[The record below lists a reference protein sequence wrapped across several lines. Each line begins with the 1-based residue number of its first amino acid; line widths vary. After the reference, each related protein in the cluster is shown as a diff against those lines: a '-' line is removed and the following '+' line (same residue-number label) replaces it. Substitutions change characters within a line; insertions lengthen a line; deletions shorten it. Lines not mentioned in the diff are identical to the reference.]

1 MTLCIALCDD
11 DKIAL
16 NNELRLI
23 KDVLNEKK
31 IKHSIDI
38 FSSPQKLLQSDTV
51 YDIIF
56 LDIEMAEMDGIS
68 LAEKISIT
76 NKSCLF
82 FFVTNYEAYFDNASN
97 VRPFRFWTKPIDRR
111 RLVYGIDSA
120 IQELYKNNQF
130 INVMVNSENI
140 QIFISNIIY
149 IYVQNKKTHIIT
161 TKGEIIV
168 SIPYQTVFEQ
178 VKDYTNFFEPF
189 RGYCINFSYIKRYG
203 KIMRI
208 DLGMVL
214 AIIFEYIIFIYYAD
228 TLFYRKRNKYLC
240 YAIIALVYIADL
252 FICARGKIVVNTLTF
267 VVIHLVI
274 FGVCYRISWK
284 SALFQSILLA
294 AITSACEFLVIFIPY
309 IRIIPDNTI
318 AMTSSQSL
326 ILTFASKLLYLIGIM
341 IISRVFCKKQ
351 KNVQATSLGLLSIPI
366 LTVIIIMLVMK
377 VNTTSHLLSLVCF
390 ILIIMNII
398 IFAINQKLMIMET
411 EKAELEA
418 QQLKEKFDY
427 DEYMMLKENNQQA
440 SILNHDFKEHIG
452 ALSSLIGADNE
463 TAQEYIKSICGK
475 FSQPKFIEYSDN
487 KILNVLLSKKKEE
500 CENQNI
506 QFLIDPIRAEL
517 SFFND
522 MDIVTIFSNLIN
534 NAMESCAHSSEKK
547 IYLNIHTENQNFI
560 VIKIENTSDIEPIVI
575 NGRLKT
581 HKDNAKLH
589 GIGMNSISRALSA
602 YNGSLDWKYN
612 KEQKIFS
619 TTIIIQ
625 NLTA

>member
-1 MTLCIALCDD
+1 
-11 DKIAL
+11 
-16 NNELRLI
+16 
-23 KDVLNEKK
+23 
-31 IKHSIDI
+31 
-38 FSSPQKLLQSDTV
+38 
-51 YDIIF
+51 
-56 LDIEMAEMDGIS
+56 
-68 LAEKISIT
+68 
-76 NKSCLF
+76 
-82 FFVTNYEAYFDNASN
+82 
-97 VRPFRFWTKPIDRR
+97 
-111 RLVYGIDSA
+111 
-120 IQELYKNNQF
+120 
-130 INVMVNSENI
+130 
-140 QIFISNIIY
+140 
-149 IYVQNKKTHIIT
+149 
-161 TKGEIIV
+161 
-168 SIPYQTVFEQ
+168 
-178 VKDYTNFFEPF
+178 
-189 RGYCINFSYIKRYG
+189 
-203 KIMRI
+203 MRI

-294 AITSACEFLVIFIPY
+294 AITSACEFLVIF

-418 QQLKEKFDY
+418 QQ
-427 DEYMMLKENNQQA
+427 LKENNQQA

>member
-1 MTLCIALCDD
+1 
-11 DKIAL
+11 
-16 NNELRLI
+16 
-23 KDVLNEKK
+23 
-31 IKHSIDI
+31 
-38 FSSPQKLLQSDTV
+38 
-51 YDIIF
+51 
-56 LDIEMAEMDGIS
+56 
-68 LAEKISIT
+68 
-76 NKSCLF
+76 
-82 FFVTNYEAYFDNASN
+82 
-97 VRPFRFWTKPIDRR
+97 
-111 RLVYGIDSA
+111 
-120 IQELYKNNQF
+120 
-130 INVMVNSENI
+130 
-140 QIFISNIIY
+140 
-149 IYVQNKKTHIIT
+149 
-161 TKGEIIV
+161 
-168 SIPYQTVFEQ
+168 
-178 VKDYTNFFEPF
+178 
-189 RGYCINFSYIKRYG
+189 
-203 KIMRI
+203 MRI

-487 KILNVLLSKKKEE
+487 KILEA
-500 CENQNI
+500 
-506 QFLIDPIRAEL
+506 LINDKLDQAKRNGIEL
-517 SFFND
+517 SVKCDDTNIGILSD
-522 MDIVTIFSNLIN
+522 YDLVTILSNLIDNSIDAVNTNISEERQIILRIKEVKN
-534 NAMESCAHSSEKK
+534 N
-547 IYLNIHTENQNFI
+547 L
-560 VIKIENTSDIEPIVI
+560 VIKI
-575 NGRLKT
+575 K
-581 HKDNAKLH
+581 NAFNNE
-589 GIGMNSISRALSA
+589 IR
-602 YNGSLDWKYN
+602 YN
-612 KEQKIFS
+612 KEELMSTKEGHSGLGIKSVKSVVSKYQGEIRMDITDNMFS
-619 TTIIIQ
+619 VLIIIPFHP
-625 NLTA
+625 

>member
-1 MTLCIALCDD
+1 
-11 DKIAL
+11 
-16 NNELRLI
+16 
-23 KDVLNEKK
+23 
-31 IKHSIDI
+31 
-38 FSSPQKLLQSDTV
+38 
-51 YDIIF
+51 
-56 LDIEMAEMDGIS
+56 
-68 LAEKISIT
+68 
-76 NKSCLF
+76 
-82 FFVTNYEAYFDNASN
+82 
-97 VRPFRFWTKPIDRR
+97 
-111 RLVYGIDSA
+111 
-120 IQELYKNNQF
+120 
-130 INVMVNSENI
+130 
-140 QIFISNIIY
+140 
-149 IYVQNKKTHIIT
+149 
-161 TKGEIIV
+161 
-168 SIPYQTVFEQ
+168 
-178 VKDYTNFFEPF
+178 
-189 RGYCINFSYIKRYG
+189 
-203 KIMRI
+203 
-208 DLGMVL
+208 
-214 AIIFEYIIFIYYAD
+214 
-228 TLFYRKRNKYLC
+228 
-240 YAIIALVYIADL
+240 
-252 FICARGKIVVNTLTF
+252 
-267 VVIHLVI
+267 
-274 FGVCYRISWK
+274 
-284 SALFQSILLA
+284 
-294 AITSACEFLVIFIPY
+294 
-309 IRIIPDNTI
+309 
-318 AMTSSQSL
+318 
-326 ILTFASKLLYLIGIM
+326 M

-351 KNVQATSLGLLSIPI
+351 KNVQATSLGRLSIPI

-534 NAMESCAHSSEKK
+534 N
-547 IYLNIHTENQNFI
+547 
-560 VIKIENTSDIEPIVI
+560 
-575 NGRLKT
+575 
-581 HKDNAKLH
+581 

>member
-1 MTLCIALCDD
+1 
-11 DKIAL
+11 
-16 NNELRLI
+16 
-23 KDVLNEKK
+23 
-31 IKHSIDI
+31 
-38 FSSPQKLLQSDTV
+38 
-51 YDIIF
+51 
-56 LDIEMAEMDGIS
+56 
-68 LAEKISIT
+68 
-76 NKSCLF
+76 
-82 FFVTNYEAYFDNASN
+82 
-97 VRPFRFWTKPIDRR
+97 
-111 RLVYGIDSA
+111 
-120 IQELYKNNQF
+120 
-130 INVMVNSENI
+130 
-140 QIFISNIIY
+140 
-149 IYVQNKKTHIIT
+149 
-161 TKGEIIV
+161 
-168 SIPYQTVFEQ
+168 
-178 VKDYTNFFEPF
+178 
-189 RGYCINFSYIKRYG
+189 
-203 KIMRI
+203 MRI

-575 NGRLKT
+575 NGRPKT

>member
-1 MTLCIALCDD
+1 
-11 DKIAL
+11 
-16 NNELRLI
+16 
-23 KDVLNEKK
+23 
-31 IKHSIDI
+31 
-38 FSSPQKLLQSDTV
+38 
-51 YDIIF
+51 
-56 LDIEMAEMDGIS
+56 
-68 LAEKISIT
+68 
-76 NKSCLF
+76 
-82 FFVTNYEAYFDNASN
+82 
-97 VRPFRFWTKPIDRR
+97 
-111 RLVYGIDSA
+111 
-120 IQELYKNNQF
+120 
-130 INVMVNSENI
+130 
-140 QIFISNIIY
+140 
-149 IYVQNKKTHIIT
+149 
-161 TKGEIIV
+161 
-168 SIPYQTVFEQ
+168 
-178 VKDYTNFFEPF
+178 
-189 RGYCINFSYIKRYG
+189 
-203 KIMRI
+203 MRI

-326 ILTFASKLLYLIGIM
+326 IFTFASKLLYLIGIM

-625 NLTA
+625 NLPA

>member
-1 MTLCIALCDD
+1 
-11 DKIAL
+11 
-16 NNELRLI
+16 
-23 KDVLNEKK
+23 
-31 IKHSIDI
+31 
-38 FSSPQKLLQSDTV
+38 
-51 YDIIF
+51 
-56 LDIEMAEMDGIS
+56 
-68 LAEKISIT
+68 
-76 NKSCLF
+76 
-82 FFVTNYEAYFDNASN
+82 
-97 VRPFRFWTKPIDRR
+97 
-111 RLVYGIDSA
+111 
-120 IQELYKNNQF
+120 
-130 INVMVNSENI
+130 
-140 QIFISNIIY
+140 
-149 IYVQNKKTHIIT
+149 
-161 TKGEIIV
+161 
-168 SIPYQTVFEQ
+168 
-178 VKDYTNFFEPF
+178 
-189 RGYCINFSYIKRYG
+189 
-203 KIMRI
+203 
-208 DLGMVL
+208 
-214 AIIFEYIIFIYYAD
+214 
-228 TLFYRKRNKYLC
+228 
-240 YAIIALVYIADL
+240 
-252 FICARGKIVVNTLTF
+252 
-267 VVIHLVI
+267 
-274 FGVCYRISWK
+274 
-284 SALFQSILLA
+284 
-294 AITSACEFLVIFIPY
+294 
-309 IRIIPDNTI
+309 
-318 AMTSSQSL
+318 
-326 ILTFASKLLYLIGIM
+326 
-341 IISRVFCKKQ
+341 
-351 KNVQATSLGLLSIPI
+351 
-366 LTVIIIMLVMK
+366 
-377 VNTTSHLLSLVCF
+377 
-390 ILIIMNII
+390 
-398 IFAINQKLMIMET
+398 MIMET

-475 FSQPKFIEYSDN
+475 FSQSKFIEYSDN

>member
-82 FFVTNYEAYFDNASN
+82 FFVTNYKAYFDNASN

-203 KIMRI
+203 K
-208 DLGMVL
+208 
-214 AIIFEYIIFIYYAD
+214 YIIFIYYAD

-377 VNTTSHLLSLVCF
+377 VNTTSHLLPLVCF